1 MLKKKTV
8 DVISREQY
16 NRLLEEHNRLWD
28 LYKNS
33 QKQIVIVCMVIGEIS
48 QMRKVRDIKK
58 LATDTLKKLE
68 RL

>member
-1 MLKKKTV
+1 MFKKKTV

-16 NRLLEEHNRLWD
+16 NRLLEEHQRLWN

-33 QKQIVIVCMVIGEIS
+33 QKQIAIVCMVIGEIS
-48 QMRKVRDIKK
+48 QMKKVRDIKQ
-58 LATDTLKKLE
+58 LATNTLKKLK